1 VIGLVSIGV
10 RLTAGFNTVFKQGRD
25 KGTIFDQAS
34 ATRLAGLA
42 VRLKSRNLLRRGFG
56 GGDQGTQTFVIGMCK
71 VRRDQN
77 ESSVVVDASAP
88 VVLIAL
94 RIFARPR

>member
-1 VIGLVSIGV
+1 M
-10 RLTAGFNTVFKQGRD
+10 AGNAVFKQGRD
-25 KGTIFDQAS
+25 DGAIFDQAS
-34 ATRLAGLA
+34 AARLAGLA
-42 VRLKSRNLLRRGFG
+42 VCLESRDLLRRGFG
-56 GGDQGTQTFVIGMCK
+56 RGGQDAQAFVIGMGK

-77 ESSVVVDASAP
+77 VSSVGVGPSAP